1 VTVSVDG
8 PRTRRW
14 RTRGFTQ
21 PLLLTIVGVTAS
33 AVLFE
38 ALLTSASP
46 CTYGADACGY
56 SWMGAVGGAI
66 ALLPV
71 LVGGLLITGLVVA
84 LSSHDSGLAL
94 RATVV
99 GVMFV
104 PVTGVA
110 VLEFPQALENGQGD
124 AIILN
129 VAGAA
134 LIGLVALVPV
144 ALGFGV
150 GRLARPS
157 HKDRSGAAG
166 PK

>member
-1 VTVSVDG
+1 MTVSVDG

-38 ALLTSASP
+38 ALLSSASP
-46 CTYGADACGY
+46 CTYGADGCGY
-56 SWMGAVGGAI
+56 SWMGAVGEAI

-71 LVGGLLITGLVVA
+71 LVGGLLITGLVVG
-84 LSSHDSGLAL
+84 LSSHDPGLAI
-94 RATVV
+94 RAVLV
-99 GVMFV
+99 GVVFV
-104 PVTGVA
+104 PVVGLVL
-110 VLEFPQALENGQGD
+110 LEFPRLLVEAQAD
-124 AIILN
+124 TIILN
-129 VAGAA
+129 VAGAT

-157 HKDRSGAAG
+157 HKDRSEAAG
-166 PK
+166 PD